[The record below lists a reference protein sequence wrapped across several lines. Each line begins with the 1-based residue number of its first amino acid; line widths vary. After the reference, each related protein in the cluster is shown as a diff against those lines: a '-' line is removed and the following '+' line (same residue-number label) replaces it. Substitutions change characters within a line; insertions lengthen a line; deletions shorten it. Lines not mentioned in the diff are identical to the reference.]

1 MKIRPFYNN
10 GLIYFVLCT
19 LIFTMSI
26 LGPDNICIDVPHIV
40 FYNITPTTI
49 VCVIGII
56 FILVHMVR
64 KDSSIDILTILLV
77 LRVILSLVPAFYID
91 KMPDFY
97 GNLETSIL
105 CVIAYFIAKNY
116 VDDVNKMKLAVFL
129 LFIIICLQVILEA
142 YLSPVSYFD
151 DTYYYKNN
159 LIIPIGG
166 SNAIASR
173 IIPCFAFLFCV
184 NKEKYKRVFLTV
196 MLFLSLGLTK
206 SRSGI
211 IAGIIIL
218 AIVCVWKGNLSV
230 KRIIQLF
237 LLLMI
242 FGAIFLLI
250 LDKTEIGQYAFYNN
264 TSTILERL
272 ERWKISIDYFW
283 KYPLFGAGY
292 LIQNA
297 DYNPHNWIVAVISRG
312 GIVGVILAIMIITVL
327 INRFR
332 GEYDNDIVRGSACFA
347 ISMLIQGLAEIV
359 LFTST
364 HAYGDENTYDASM
377 EKEVVIGVYRL
388 TMKSNSDNFRQSS
401 IQGVM
406 KRIKA
411 KGATI
416 IVYEPTLE
424 DGTTFFGS
432 KVVNDLE
439 AFKEQSQAI
448 IANRYDKCLDDVKER
463 VYTRDIFYRD

>member
-211 IAGIIIL
+211 IAGIIVL

-364 HAYGDENTYDASM
+364 HDFFFWFILGIAM
-377 EKEVVIGVYRL
+377 KEVKLCKYANNYR
-388 TMKSNSDNFRQSS
+388 
-401 IQGVM
+401 
-406 KRIKA
+406 
-411 KGATI
+411 
-416 IVYEPTLE
+416 
-424 DGTTFFGS
+424 
-432 KVVNDLE
+432 
-439 AFKEQSQAI
+439 
-448 IANRYDKCLDDVKER
+448 
-463 VYTRDIFYRD
+463 RD

>member
-1 MKIRPFYNN
+1 MR
-10 GLIYFVLCT
+10 L
-19 LIFTMSI
+19 
-26 LGPDNICIDVPHIV
+26 
-40 FYNITPTTI
+40 
-49 VCVIGII
+49 
-56 FILVHMVR
+56 
-64 KDSSIDILTILLV
+64 
-77 LRVILSLVPAFYID
+77 
-91 KMPDFY
+91 
-97 GNLETSIL
+97 
-105 CVIAYFIAKNY
+105 
-116 VDDVNKMKLAVFL
+116 
-129 LFIIICLQVILEA
+129 

-364 HAYGDENTYDASM
+364 HDFFFWFILGIAM
-377 EKEVVIGVYRL
+377 KEVKLCKYANNYR
-388 TMKSNSDNFRQSS
+388 
-401 IQGVM
+401 
-406 KRIKA
+406 
-411 KGATI
+411 
-416 IVYEPTLE
+416 
-424 DGTTFFGS
+424 
-432 KVVNDLE
+432 
-439 AFKEQSQAI
+439 
-448 IANRYDKCLDDVKER
+448 
-463 VYTRDIFYRD
+463 RD